1 MYRVCGCVCV
11 CACVCAYLHVC
22 VCACVHVLEMWQ
34 HRYIVESRG
43 LADCAGQIADIE
55 INDVS
60 ALQRTS
66 SWLFQKRQVDLLDE
80 TAAAQKA
87 AKTLQVAVAELES
100 DIAGGPCA
108 CFSLST
114 CCTLGG
120 GYMLKGEV
128 RMVHSERNTHESSG
142 GFLLMLLLLS
152 DRSGSSATERSGLD
166 GNM

>member
-1 MYRVCGCVCV
+1 MLLKTQTVARSTSVLIVCKTKG
-11 CACVCAYLHVC
+11 
-22 VCACVHVLEMWQ
+22 
-34 HRYIVESRG
+34 
-43 LADCAGQIADIE
+43 DISAE
-55 INDVS
+55 IS
-60 ALQRTS
+60 ARKHEAV
-66 SWLFQKRQVDLLDE
+66 QKRQVDLLDE

-128 RMVHSERNTHESSG
+128 RMAHGERNTHESRG